1 MKDIWLPLL
10 RLALEAPDAAIIYY
24 FDIVRLI
31 EFMDRELF
39 LALPVCVVTPPF
51 VEFCPLSVFNF
62 WKACRCD
69 FSLLRLCFE
78 AASILALLVSIVVCS
93 SVILLRKSSSY
104 LSYFC
109 FC

>member
-39 LALPVCVVTPPF
+39 LALPV
-51 VEFCPLSVFNF
+51 
-62 WKACRCD
+62 
-69 FSLLRLCFE
+69 
-78 AASILALLVSIVVCS
+78 
-93 SVILLRKSSSY
+93 
-104 LSYFC
+104 
-109 FC
+109 